1 MTRSSTLRGFNGTV
15 VNRALKVSTLQID
28 VDYSLLNSCVP
39 QCCVHGGF
47 SACILYSKIWILNSV
62 GIIKPRNK
70 FTFISIPEQRILYQN
85 IVRQIL
91 IFHSKICQKFKKKN
105 TKNLLFMD
113 KKVGLK
119 VQTDWTLVYLY
130 LYINLACL
138 SVRLNPINVQTA
150 EPIGPKFFVGS
161 LMNLIKMN

>member
-1 MTRSSTLRGFNGTV
+1 MTRSSTLRGINGTV

-85 IVRQIL
+85 IVSQIL
-91 IFHSKICQKFKKKN
+91 IFHSKICQKLKKIQKIYF
-105 TKNLLFMD
+105 LWI
-113 KKVGLK
+113 KKWGLK
-119 VQTDWTLVYLY
+119 FRLTGLQCIYK
-130 LYINLACL
+130 YINLACL
-138 SVRLNPINVQTA
+138 SVRLNPIT
-150 EPIGPKFFVGS
+150 G
-161 LMNLIKMN
+161 